1 MPWAAVGSAEQK
13 EKVDLQRLCRYKP
26 GSHLLSVLPVIRRLV
41 AQVSGGIAQVWARF
55 RLCVEPRAR
64 TACVSVRSPVCL
76 LSCKGCQQNCCC
88 SRNRCRV
95 VNWPLLW
102 LEENRWAAKK
112 KGKKKRLFG
121 DQPAA
126 ATTKQIVWQRLFHS
140 TTHGLHGVV
149 PSMGTPRS
157 ILCRLESSWT
167 SWSSILRDGRKE
179 PGLNNSLWSNIM
191 CVSQALTCF

>member
-1 MPWAAVGSAEQK
+1 MPWAAAGSAEQK

-64 TACVSVRSPVCL
+64 AACVSVRSPACL

-112 KGKKKRLFG
+112 KRKKKA
-121 DQPAA
+121 P
-126 ATTKQIVWQRLFHS
+126 VWRPTCSCHHKTDSLAKAFSQYHPRSLRCHS
-140 TTHGLHGVV
+140 LHGHPKVYF
-149 PSMGTPRS
+149 M
-157 ILCRLESSWT
+157 SS
-167 SWSSILRDGRKE
+167 
-179 PGLNNSLWSNIM
+179 
-191 CVSQALTCF
+191 